1 MEARN
6 SSLNSLISLI
16 SLISFA
22 FRIGLEGQATSVRIA
37 SIEKQFF
44 CNIAPPEFA
53 SEPIF
58 VPRIG
63 TTKYLQMFTD
73 INRYLRLEQIE
84 YIVKH

>member
-1 MEARN
+1 MEFMDVMKFSLN
-6 SSLNSLISLI
+6 YLISIISLNS
-16 SLISFA
+16 FT
-22 FRIGLEGQATSVRIA
+22 FRIGLEGQAISVRIA

-63 TTKYLQMFTD
+63 
-73 INRYLRLEQIE
+73 LEGQATA
-84 YIVKH
+84 